1 MISIVVSSFYF
12 TVKLFII
19 FLTIACSFIPSS
31 YLTLVYFSSI
41 YSIAISTLHSPTQ
54 DYHHSHSLY
63 SLTVT
68 HSFPSLPPSLPFP
81 YLLPTLSFPILHS
94 PSLSFPPLPF
104 HFLPSLPLSIS
115 HRPLCLSL
123 SPPRPVY
130 LHGRVDVLE
139 VVLSH
144 LHSASTRH
152 SWYQYADVITELK
165 ET

>member
-1 MISIVVSSFYF
+1 M
-12 TVKLFII
+12 I
-19 FLTIACSFIPSS
+19 FLTIFRAFVSPTVYSFIPSS
-31 YLTLVYFSSI
+31 YLILVYFISI
-41 YSIAISTLHSPTQ
+41 YSIAISILLSPTQ
-54 DYHHSHSLY
+54 DYPHYHSLY

-68 HSFPSLPPSLPFP
+68 HSFPSLPTLSFPSLSFP
-81 YLLPTLSFPILHS
+81 SFLPTLSFPILHS

-104 HFLPSLPLSIS
+104 DFLPSLPLSIS

-144 LHSASTRH
+144 LHSASTRY
-152 SWYQYADVITELK
+152 S
-165 ET
+165 